1 MALPP
6 SLDIDEGSV
15 TPSGRIVPTYARQI
29 AYRPGSS
36 AVTSEQSPPRNNR
49 RCAEVGTT
57 PNPARPPS
65 HSIGD
70 LEASPSAFWVALI
83 PSIESPVLASRE
95 RP

>member
-49 RCAEVGTT
+49 RYAWTPEATRRRPFETYIEVQLWADA
-57 PNPARPPS
+57 P
-65 HSIGD
+65 IQ
-70 LEASPSAFWVALI
+70 EF
-83 PSIESPVLASRE
+83 LAQ
-95 RP
+95 